1 MHFSAEILCSNRDR
15 GSGDRGREEQSNKV
29 ILMIMTGGC
38 DGGGTIGSQKS
49 TLETAATKRMEKDVQ
64 SLMSL
69 KPFARFLLQY
79 VKDGGD
85 INVDSDSSSDK
96 NNNVPS
102 EMRLILEQLKPLI
115 ETMSRDDLML
125 LLEKAAS
132 GMYEDDLLMHLATDG
147 EKEEEGEV
155 VEERADLDVEEIM
168 GTLKPGY
175 VVKTKDAR
183 GRKVLVNVCGAK
195 EVPKPA
201 RWRITEEEEEEEEE
215 EEGGDDHE
223 INDLEKTHRFP
234 LACSDKRVDID
245 RNGNACDVYDVAF
258 NDEVVEVAAKAMFD
272 TATREAKL
280 RDTLAT
286 VCVEVVSK
294 KCTTGGGEGNAL
306 DPKFTLPKRAFAGAS
321 LPPPMRVKK
330 FLSSSLTRSQL
341 RQQHARRRIVEIN
354 TTSNNNNATEGV
366 TPMSPLSTTRRQHHR
381 MEQTSSEDEDEEE
394 GGFAFR
400 LSPERKKKRKQSQ
413 LKNVTTI
420 ANAAAADTAAAT
432 TSATKKLRVKI
443 ETSYPDKPL
452 TTFATV
458 KLTFDSEQSLD
469 RAKLNVCS
477 RESTLR
483 VSFDDDHHSKE
494 GEDDEKE
501 DLRRGEKSTQHQ
513 TEFPFFIDVEKI
525 REIEVEELPR
535 GEKEGEMGDTSGSD
549 TSGRDPLTV
558 MLKIP
563 FILIK

>member
-201 RWRITEEEEEEEEE
+201 RWRITEEEEEEEE
-215 EEGGDDHE
+215 GGDDHE

-354 TTSNNNNATEGV
+354 TTSNNNATEGA

-432 TSATKKLRVKI
+432 TSATKKQRVKI

>member
-1 MHFSAEILCSNRDR
+1 
-15 GSGDRGREEQSNKV
+15 
-29 ILMIMTGGC
+29 MITMAGGC
-38 DGGGTIGSQKS
+38 DGFGGVGSPS
-49 TLETAATKRMEKDVQ
+49 SLETATNRMEKDVQ

-85 INVDSDSSSDK
+85 INVDSDSSDK
-96 NNNVPS
+96 NNIPS
-102 EMRLILEQLKPLI
+102 EMRLILEQLKPL
-115 ETMSRDDLML
+115 TSSMSREDLML

-155 VEERADLDVEEIM
+155 VEERADLDLEEIM

-201 RWRITEEEEEEEEE
+201 RWRITEEEEEEEE

-294 KCTTGGGEGNAL
+294 KCTGGGEGNAL

-354 TTSNNNNATEGV
+354 TTSNNNATEGV

-381 MEQTSSEDEDEEE
+381 VEQTSSEDEDEEE

-413 LKNVTTI
+413 LKNITTV

-432 TSATKKLRVKI
+432 ISTTKKQRVKI

-483 VSFDDDHHSKE
+483 VSFDDDHQYKE
-494 GEDDEKE
+494 GEDEEKE

-535 GEKEGEMGDTSGSD
+535 GEKEGETGDTSGSD

>member
-1 MHFSAEILCSNRDR
+1 
-15 GSGDRGREEQSNKV
+15 
-29 ILMIMTGGC
+29 
-38 DGGGTIGSQKS
+38 
-49 TLETAATKRMEKDVQ
+49 
-64 SLMSL
+64 
-69 KPFARFLLQY
+69 
-79 VKDGGD
+79 
-85 INVDSDSSSDK
+85 
-96 NNNVPS
+96 
-102 EMRLILEQLKPLI
+102 
-115 ETMSRDDLML
+115 
-125 LLEKAAS
+125 
-132 GMYEDDLLMHLATDG
+132 
-147 EKEEEGEV
+147 
-155 VEERADLDVEEIM
+155 
-168 GTLKPGY
+168 
-175 VVKTKDAR
+175 
-183 GRKVLVNVCGAK
+183 
-195 EVPKPA
+195 
-201 RWRITEEEEEEEEE
+201 
-215 EEGGDDHE
+215 
-223 INDLEKTHRFP
+223 
-234 LACSDKRVDID
+234 
-245 RNGNACDVYDVAF
+245 
-258 NDEVVEVAAKAMFD
+258 
-272 TATREAKL
+272 
-280 RDTLAT
+280 
-286 VCVEVVSK
+286 
-294 KCTTGGGEGNAL
+294 
-306 DPKFTLPKRAFAGAS
+306 
-321 LPPPMRVKK
+321 
-330 FLSSSLTRSQL
+330 
-341 RQQHARRRIVEIN
+341 
-354 TTSNNNNATEGV
+354 
-366 TPMSPLSTTRRQHHR
+366 
-381 MEQTSSEDEDEEE
+381 MEQTSSEDEDEDEEE

>member
-1 MHFSAEILCSNRDR
+1 
-15 GSGDRGREEQSNKV
+15 
-29 ILMIMTGGC
+29 MTGAR
-38 DGGGTIGSQKS
+38 DGGGNIGSQKS
-49 TLETAATKRMEKDVQ
+49 SLETAATNRMEKDVQ

-85 INVDSDSSSDK
+85 INVDSDSSDK
-96 NNNVPS
+96 NNVPS

-155 VEERADLDVEEIM
+155 VEERADLDLEEIM

-201 RWRITEEEEEEEEE
+201 RWRITEEEEEEE

-272 TATREAKL
+272 IATREAKL

-354 TTSNNNNATEGV
+354 TTSNNNNATEGA

-432 TSATKKLRVKI
+432 TSTAKKLRVKI

-483 VSFDDDHHSKE
+483 VSFDDDHQYKE
-494 GEDDEKE
+494 GEDEEKE

>member
-85 INVDSDSSSDK
+85 INVDSDSFSDK

-201 RWRITEEEEEEEEE
+201 RWRITEEEEE

-354 TTSNNNNATEGV
+354 TTSNNNNATEGA

>member
-85 INVDSDSSSDK
+85 INPVDSDSSSPDK
-96 NNNVPS
+96 NNNNVPS

-155 VEERADLDVEEIM
+155 VEERADLSAEEIM

-201 RWRITEEEEEEEEE
+201 RWRITEEEEEE

-354 TTSNNNNATEGV
+354 TTSNNNATEGA

-381 MEQTSSEDEDEEE
+381 VEQTSSEDEDEEE

-432 TSATKKLRVKI
+432 TSATKKQRVKI

-483 VSFDDDHHSKE
+483 VSFDDDHQYKE
-494 GEDDEKE
+494 GEDEEKE

-549 TSGRDPLTV
+549 TSGRDHLTV

>member
-1 MHFSAEILCSNRDR
+1 
-15 GSGDRGREEQSNKV
+15 
-29 ILMIMTGGC
+29 
-38 DGGGTIGSQKS
+38 
-49 TLETAATKRMEKDVQ
+49 MEKDVQ

-85 INVDSDSSSDK
+85 INPVDSDSSDK
-96 NNNVPS
+96 NNVPS

-201 RWRITEEEEEEEEE
+201 RWRITEEEEEEEE
-215 EEGGDDHE
+215 GGDDHE

-306 DPKFTLPKRAFAGAS
+306 DPKFTLPK
-321 LPPPMRVKK
+321 
-330 FLSSSLTRSQL
+330 
-341 RQQHARRRIVEIN
+341 
-354 TTSNNNNATEGV
+354 
-366 TPMSPLSTTRRQHHR
+366 
-381 MEQTSSEDEDEEE
+381 
-394 GGFAFR
+394 
-400 LSPERKKKRKQSQ
+400 
-413 LKNVTTI
+413 
-420 ANAAAADTAAAT
+420 
-432 TSATKKLRVKI
+432 
-443 ETSYPDKPL
+443 
-452 TTFATV
+452 
-458 KLTFDSEQSLD
+458 
-469 RAKLNVCS
+469 
-477 RESTLR
+477 
-483 VSFDDDHHSKE
+483 
-494 GEDDEKE
+494 
-501 DLRRGEKSTQHQ
+501 
-513 TEFPFFIDVEKI
+513 
-525 REIEVEELPR
+525 
-535 GEKEGEMGDTSGSD
+535 
-549 TSGRDPLTV
+549 
-558 MLKIP
+558 
-563 FILIK
+563 

>member
-15 GSGDRGREEQSNKV
+15 GSGDRGQKEEQSNKV

-201 RWRITEEEEEEEEE
+201 RWRITEEEEEE
-215 EEGGDDHE
+215 GGDDHE

-306 DPKFTLPKRAFAGAS
+306 DSKFTLPKRAFAGAS

-354 TTSNNNNATEGV
+354 TTSNNNNATEGA

>member
-155 VEERADLDVEEIM
+155 VEERADLDAEEIM
-168 GTLKPGY
+168 GTLKTGY

-201 RWRITEEEEEEEEE
+201 RWRITEEEE

-354 TTSNNNNATEGV
+354 TTSNNNNATEGA

>member
-1 MHFSAEILCSNRDR
+1 
-15 GSGDRGREEQSNKV
+15 
-29 ILMIMTGGC
+29 MTGAR
-38 DGGGTIGSQKS
+38 DGGGNIGSQKS
-49 TLETAATKRMEKDVQ
+49 SLETAATNRMEKDVQ

-85 INVDSDSSSDK
+85 INVDSDSSDK
-96 NNNVPS
+96 NNIPS
-102 EMRLILEQLKPLI
+102 EMRLILEQLKPL
-115 ETMSRDDLML
+115 TSSMSREDLML

-155 VEERADLDVEEIM
+155 VKERADLDLEEIT

-201 RWRITEEEEEEEEE
+201 RWRITEEEEERK
-215 EEGGDDHE
+215 DDRANADE
-223 INDLEKTHRFP
+223 DAINNLEKTHRFP

-354 TTSNNNNATEGV
+354 TTSNNNNATEGA

-413 LKNVTTI
+413 LKNVITI

-432 TSATKKLRVKI
+432 ISTTKKLRVKI

-483 VSFDDDHHSKE
+483 VSFDDDHQYKE
-494 GEDDEKE
+494 GEDEEKE
-501 DLRRGEKSTQHQ
+501 DLRRGKKSTQHQ

>member
-201 RWRITEEEEEEEEE
+201 RWRITEEEEE

>member
-1 MHFSAEILCSNRDR
+1 
-15 GSGDRGREEQSNKV
+15 
-29 ILMIMTGGC
+29 MTGAR
-38 DGGGTIGSQKS
+38 DGGGNIGSQKS
-49 TLETAATKRMEKDVQ
+49 SLETAATNRMEKDVQ

-85 INVDSDSSSDK
+85 INVDSDSSDK
-96 NNNVPS
+96 NNVPS

-155 VEERADLDVEEIM
+155 VKERADLDLEEIT

-201 RWRITEEEEEEEEE
+201 RWRITEEEEEEEE

-272 TATREAKL
+272 IATREAKL

-354 TTSNNNNATEGV
+354 TTSNNNATEGA

-381 MEQTSSEDEDEEE
+381 VEQTSSEDEDEEE

-413 LKNVTTI
+413 LKNVITI

-432 TSATKKLRVKI
+432 TSTAKKLRVKI

-483 VSFDDDHHSKE
+483 VSFDDDHQYKE
-494 GEDDEKE
+494 GEDEEKE

>member
-1 MHFSAEILCSNRDR
+1 
-15 GSGDRGREEQSNKV
+15 
-29 ILMIMTGGC
+29 MITMAGGC
-38 DGGGTIGSQKS
+38 DGFGGVGSPS
-49 TLETAATKRMEKDVQ
+49 SLETATNRMEKDVQ

-85 INVDSDSSSDK
+85 INVDSDSSDK
-96 NNNVPS
+96 NNIPS
-102 EMRLILEQLKPLI
+102 EMRLILEQLKPL
-115 ETMSRDDLML
+115 TSSMSREDLML

-155 VEERADLDVEEIM
+155 VEERADLDLEEIM

-201 RWRITEEEEEEEEE
+201 RWRITEEEEEE

-354 TTSNNNNATEGV
+354 TTSNNNNATEGA

-413 LKNVTTI
+413 LKNITTV

-432 TSATKKLRVKI
+432 TSTTKKLRVKI

-483 VSFDDDHHSKE
+483 VSFDDDHQYKE
-494 GEDDEKE
+494 GEDEEKE

-535 GEKEGEMGDTSGSD
+535 GEKEEETGDTSGSD

>member
-1 MHFSAEILCSNRDR
+1 
-15 GSGDRGREEQSNKV
+15 
-29 ILMIMTGGC
+29 MTGGC
-38 DGGGTIGSQKS
+38 DGGGVGSPS
-49 TLETAATKRMEKDVQ
+49 SLETATNRMEKDVQ

-85 INVDSDSSSDK
+85 INVDSDSSDK
-96 NNNVPS
+96 NNVPS
-102 EMRLILEQLKPLI
+102 EIRLILEQLKPLTS
-115 ETMSRDDLML
+115 TMSTEDLML

-155 VEERADLDVEEIM
+155 VDERADLDLEEIM

-201 RWRITEEEEEEEEE
+201 RWRITEEEKE

-354 TTSNNNNATEGV
+354 TTSNNNATEGA

-413 LKNVTTI
+413 LKNVTTV

-432 TSATKKLRVKI
+432 TSTAKKLRVKI

-483 VSFDDDHHSKE
+483 VSFDDDHQYKE
-494 GEDDEKE
+494 GEDEEKE
-501 DLRRGEKSTQHQ
+501 DLRRGKKSTQHQ

>member
-1 MHFSAEILCSNRDR
+1 MA
-15 GSGDRGREEQSNKV
+15 
-29 ILMIMTGGC
+29 GGC
-38 DGGGTIGSQKS
+38 DGGGLGSPS
-49 TLETAATKRMEKDVQ
+49 SLEETTNRMEKDVQ

-69 KPFARFLLQY
+69 KPFARFLLRY

-85 INVDSDSSSDK
+85 INIDASSSSD

-102 EMRLILEQLKPLI
+102 EMRLILEQLKPLASS
-115 ETMSRDDLML
+115 MSKADLML

-132 GMYEDDLLMHLATDG
+132 GMYEDDVLMHMARDG

-155 VEERADLDVEEIM
+155 VDERKTDAEETIT

-201 RWRITEEEEEEEEE
+201 RWRITEDTEEEERK
-215 EEGGDDHE
+215 DDRANADE
-223 INDLEKTHRFP
+223 DAMIDNLEKTHRFP

-294 KCTTGGGEGNAL
+294 KCTGGGEGNAL

-330 FLSSSLTRSQL
+330 FLSSSLRRSQL

-354 TTSNNNNATEGV
+354 TTSNNNATEA

-394 GGFAFR
+394 GDFAFR

-432 TSATKKLRVKI
+432 TSTTKKQRVKI

-483 VSFDDDHHSKE
+483 VSFDDDHQSKE
-494 GEDDEKE
+494 GEDEEKE

>member
-1 MHFSAEILCSNRDR
+1 
-15 GSGDRGREEQSNKV
+15 
-29 ILMIMTGGC
+29 MTGGC
-38 DGGGTIGSQKS
+38 DGGGTIGSPQKS
-49 TLETAATKRMEKDVQ
+49 TLETACATKRMEKDVQ

-215 EEGGDDHE
+215 GGDDHE

-306 DPKFTLPKRAFAGAS
+306 DPKFTLPK
-321 LPPPMRVKK
+321 K
-330 FLSSSLTRSQL
+330 FS
-341 RQQHARRRIVEIN
+341 RIIIF
-354 TTSNNNNATEGV
+354 T
-366 TPMSPLSTTRRQHHR
+366 MW
-381 MEQTSSEDEDEEE
+381 
-394 GGFAFR
+394 
-400 LSPERKKKRKQSQ
+400 
-413 LKNVTTI
+413 
-420 ANAAAADTAAAT
+420 
-432 TSATKKLRVKI
+432 
-443 ETSYPDKPL
+443 
-452 TTFATV
+452 
-458 KLTFDSEQSLD
+458 
-469 RAKLNVCS
+469 
-477 RESTLR
+477 
-483 VSFDDDHHSKE
+483 
-494 GEDDEKE
+494 
-501 DLRRGEKSTQHQ
+501 
-513 TEFPFFIDVEKI
+513 
-525 REIEVEELPR
+525 
-535 GEKEGEMGDTSGSD
+535 
-549 TSGRDPLTV
+549 
-558 MLKIP
+558 MLHMV
-563 FILIK
+563 F

>member
-38 DGGGTIGSQKS
+38 DGDGTIGSQKS

-102 EMRLILEQLKPLI
+102 EMPLTLEQLKPLI

-201 RWRITEEEEEEEEE
+201 RWRITEEEEEE

-354 TTSNNNNATEGV
+354 TTSNNNNATEGA

-483 VSFDDDHHSKE
+483 VSFDDDHQYKE
-494 GEDDEKE
+494 GEDEEKE

-535 GEKEGEMGDTSGSD
+535 GEKEEEMGDTSGSD

>member
-1 MHFSAEILCSNRDR
+1 
-15 GSGDRGREEQSNKV
+15 
-29 ILMIMTGGC
+29 MITMAGGC
-38 DGGGTIGSQKS
+38 DGFGGVGSPS
-49 TLETAATKRMEKDVQ
+49 TLETATNRMEKDVQ

-85 INVDSDSSSDK
+85 INVDSDSSDK
-96 NNNVPS
+96 NNIPS
-102 EMRLILEQLKPLI
+102 EMRLILEQLKPL
-115 ETMSRDDLML
+115 TSSMSREDLML

-155 VEERADLDVEEIM
+155 VEERADLDLEEIM

-201 RWRITEEEEEEEEE
+201 RWRITEEEEEE

-294 KCTTGGGEGNAL
+294 KCTGGGEGNAL

-354 TTSNNNNATEGV
+354 TTSNNNATEGV

-381 MEQTSSEDEDEEE
+381 VEQTSSEDEDEEE

-413 LKNVTTI
+413 LKNITTV

-432 TSATKKLRVKI
+432 ISTTKKLRVKI

-483 VSFDDDHHSKE
+483 VSFDDDHQYKE
-494 GEDDEKE
+494 GEDEEKE

-535 GEKEGEMGDTSGSD
+535 GEKEGGTGDTSGSD

>member
-155 VEERADLDVEEIM
+155 VEERADLDAEEIM

-201 RWRITEEEEEEEEE
+201 RWRITEEEE

-354 TTSNNNNATEGV
+354 TTSNNNNATEGA

>member
-85 INVDSDSSSDK
+85 INVDSDSSDK

-155 VEERADLDVEEIM
+155 VEERADLDAEEIM

-201 RWRITEEEEEEEEE
+201 RWRITEEEEEEEE

-354 TTSNNNNATEGV
+354 TTSNNNNATEGA

-420 ANAAAADTAAAT
+420 AKAAAADTAAAT
-432 TSATKKLRVKI
+432 TSATKKQRVKI

-549 TSGRDPLTV
+549 TSGRDHLTV

>member
-201 RWRITEEEEEEEEE
+201 RWRITEEEEEEEE
-215 EEGGDDHE
+215 GGDDHE

-354 TTSNNNNATEGV
+354 TTSNNNATEGV

-381 MEQTSSEDEDEEE
+381 VEQTSSEDEDEEE

>member
-1 MHFSAEILCSNRDR
+1 
-15 GSGDRGREEQSNKV
+15 
-29 ILMIMTGGC
+29 MITMAGGC
-38 DGGGTIGSQKS
+38 DGFGGVGSPS
-49 TLETAATKRMEKDVQ
+49 SLETATNRMEKDVQ

-85 INVDSDSSSDK
+85 INVDSDSSDK
-96 NNNVPS
+96 NNIPS
-102 EMRLILEQLKPLI
+102 EMRLILEQLKPL
-115 ETMSRDDLML
+115 TSSMSREDLML

-155 VEERADLDVEEIM
+155 VEERADLDLEEIM
-168 GTLKPGY
+168 GTLKTGY

-201 RWRITEEEEEEEEE
+201 RWRITEEEE

-306 DPKFTLPKRAFAGAS
+306 DSKFTLPKRAFAGAS

-354 TTSNNNNATEGV
+354 TTSNNNNATEGA

>member
-155 VEERADLDVEEIM
+155 VEERADLDAEEIM

-201 RWRITEEEEEEEEE
+201 RWRITEEEE

-354 TTSNNNNATEGV
+354 TTSNNNATEGA

>member
-201 RWRITEEEEEEEEE
+201 RWRITEEEEEE
-215 EEGGDDHE
+215 GGDDHE

-354 TTSNNNNATEGV
+354 TTSNNNNATEGA

>member
-1 MHFSAEILCSNRDR
+1 
-15 GSGDRGREEQSNKV
+15 
-29 ILMIMTGGC
+29 
-38 DGGGTIGSQKS
+38 
-49 TLETAATKRMEKDVQ
+49 
-64 SLMSL
+64 
-69 KPFARFLLQY
+69 
-79 VKDGGD
+79 
-85 INVDSDSSSDK
+85 
-96 NNNVPS
+96 
-102 EMRLILEQLKPLI
+102 
-115 ETMSRDDLML
+115 
-125 LLEKAAS
+125 
-132 GMYEDDLLMHLATDG
+132 
-147 EKEEEGEV
+147 
-155 VEERADLDVEEIM
+155 
-168 GTLKPGY
+168 
-175 VVKTKDAR
+175 
-183 GRKVLVNVCGAK
+183 
-195 EVPKPA
+195 
-201 RWRITEEEEEEEEE
+201 
-215 EEGGDDHE
+215 
-223 INDLEKTHRFP
+223 
-234 LACSDKRVDID
+234 
-245 RNGNACDVYDVAF
+245 
-258 NDEVVEVAAKAMFD
+258 
-272 TATREAKL
+272 
-280 RDTLAT
+280 
-286 VCVEVVSK
+286 
-294 KCTTGGGEGNAL
+294 
-306 DPKFTLPKRAFAGAS
+306 
-321 LPPPMRVKK
+321 MRVKK

-354 TTSNNNNATEGV
+354 TTSNNNATEGA

-381 MEQTSSEDEDEEE
+381 VEQTSSEDEDEEE

-432 TSATKKLRVKI
+432 TSATKKQRVKI

-483 VSFDDDHHSKE
+483 VSFDDDHQYKE
-494 GEDDEKE
+494 GEDEEKE

-549 TSGRDPLTV
+549 TSGRDHLTV

>member
-1 MHFSAEILCSNRDR
+1 
-15 GSGDRGREEQSNKV
+15 
-29 ILMIMTGGC
+29 MTGGC
-38 DGGGTIGSQKS
+38 DGGGVGSPS
-49 TLETAATKRMEKDVQ
+49 SLETATNRMEKDVQ

-85 INVDSDSSSDK
+85 INVDSDSSDK
-96 NNNVPS
+96 NNVPS
-102 EMRLILEQLKPLI
+102 EIRLILEQLKPLTS
-115 ETMSRDDLML
+115 TMSTEDLML

-155 VEERADLDVEEIM
+155 VDERADLDLEEIM

-201 RWRITEEEEEEEEE
+201 RWRITEEEKE

-245 RNGNACDVYDVAF
+245 RKGNACDVYDVAF

-354 TTSNNNNATEGV
+354 TTSNNNATEGA

-413 LKNVTTI
+413 LKNVTTV

-432 TSATKKLRVKI
+432 TSTAKKLRVKI

-483 VSFDDDHHSKE
+483 VSFDDDHQYKE
-494 GEDDEKE
+494 GEDEEKE
-501 DLRRGEKSTQHQ
+501 DLRRGKKSTQHQ

>member
-201 RWRITEEEEEEEEE
+201 RWRITEEEEEEE
-215 EEGGDDHE
+215 GGDDHE

-354 TTSNNNNATEGV
+354 TTSNNNATEGA

-483 VSFDDDHHSKE
+483 VSFDDDHQYKE
-494 GEDDEKE
+494 GEDEEKE

>member
-85 INVDSDSSSDK
+85 INVDSDSSDK

-155 VEERADLDVEEIM
+155 VEERADLDAEEIM

-201 RWRITEEEEEEEEE
+201 RWRITEEEEE

-354 TTSNNNNATEGV
+354 TTSNNNNATEGA

-432 TSATKKLRVKI
+432 TSATKKQRVKI

-549 TSGRDPLTV
+549 TSGRDHLTV

>member
-201 RWRITEEEEEEEEE
+201 RWRITEEEEEEE
-215 EEGGDDHE
+215 GDDHE

-354 TTSNNNNATEGV
+354 TTSNNNNATEGA

-535 GEKEGEMGDTSGSD
+535 GEKKGEMGDTSGSD

>member
-215 EEGGDDHE
+215 GGDDHE

-354 TTSNNNNATEGV
+354 TTSNNNATEGA

-432 TSATKKLRVKI
+432 TSATKKQRVKI